1 MPSTSTILI
10 IDGNPQSRGD
20 LKGMVQALGFNVI
33 LAVSAQE
40 GVDQCAECPPLAVI
54 THLGLPH
61 LSGLQAAYHLKAR
74 CPLTRVLLITEN
86 DPGASGDRLRDLG
99 VDLLLQAPVR
109 FSTLRLALRPVRQA
123 GLLDRAAAP

>member
-20 LKGMVQALGFNVI
+20 LKGMVQALGFDVI
-33 LAVSAQE
+33 LARTARD
-40 GVDQCAECPPLAVI
+40 GLCQCEECPPLAVI
-54 THLGLPH
+54 TYLGLPH

-74 CPLTRVLLITEN
+74 CPRTRVLLIIQD
-86 DPGASGDRLRDLG
+86 DPGPSGHRLRDLG

-109 FSTLRLALRPVRQA
+109 FSELRRALWPRTEDRHPV
-123 GLLDRAAAP
+123 AA